1 MTILIVVNDPAS
13 WPLDIPGGEVVAAR
27 TYLTDPRF
35 LEMRT
40 ARVFNLCRSYRY
52 QSLGY
57 YVSLLAA
64 ARGHKPLPGV
74 TAIEDLKSVSIVRYV
89 SEDMDQLIQKSLA
102 PIQSQEFTL
111 SIYFGRNLAKRYQ
124 VLSLQ
129 LFKMFQAPLLRGHF
143 VYNSRLNK
151 WQLQSLKAISGS
163 EIPESHRPFV
173 IETAQEFF
181 RGRGLVE
188 RRQRTSRYDLA
199 ILTNANEPEPPSNPR
214 ALKRFVKAAEEVGF
228 GVELIDKEDFGR
240 LGEFDA
246 LFIRET
252 TNVNHHTYRFAR
264 RAAAE
269 GLVVVDDPKS
279 ILRCTNKVFLAELLE
294 RHNIPAPRTMIV
306 HRDNKGSI
314 ASELGFPCILK
325 QPDSAF
331 SRGVVKVENEEEL
344 KVAVQKLL
352 EKSDLIIAQEFLP
365 TEFDWRI
372 GVFDRQ
378 PLFACKYFMA
388 EKHWQILKR
397 DDQGQKNDEGRF
409 STLPVEHAPPLVVR
423 TALKIANLIGESLY
437 GVDLKQVGKKVYVI
451 EVNDNPNIDAGVE
464 DQHLKDELY
473 HRIMGTMLRRVEQRK
488 ERWRI

>member
-1 MTILIVVNDPAS
+1 MPILIVVNDPAS

-35 LEMRT
+35 LEMRS

-52 QSLGY
+52 QSTGY

-102 PIQSQEFTL
+102 PIQSPEFTL

-129 LFKMFQAPLLRGHF
+129 LFKMFQAPFLRAHF
-143 VYNSRLNK
+143 VQNSRLGK

-163 EIPESHRPFV
+163 EIPETHRPFV

-188 RRQRTSRYDLA
+188 RKRRESRYNLA
-199 ILTNANEPEPPSNPR
+199 ILANPEEPEPPSNRR
-214 ALKRFVKAAEEVGF
+214 ALNRFVKAAEDVGF
-228 GVELIDKEDFGR
+228 SVEMIDKEDFGR

-252 TNVNHHTYRFAR
+252 TAVNHHTYRFAR
-264 RAAAE
+264 RAATE

-279 ILRCTNKVFLAELLE
+279 ILRCTNKVFLAELLD
-294 RHNIPAPRTMIV
+294 RHHIPAPRTMIV

-314 ASELGFPCILK
+314 AQTLGFPCILK

-331 SRGVVKVENEEEL
+331 SRGVIKVETEDEL
-344 KVAVQKLL
+344 KEAVQRLL

-372 GVFDRQ
+372 GIFDRQ

-397 DDQGQKNDEGRF
+397 DEQGQKNDEGRF
-409 STLPVEHAPPLVVR
+409 ATIPVEHAPPQVVR

-464 DQHLKDELY
+464 DQHLKGELY
-473 HRIMGTMLRRVEQRK
+473 QRIMGTMVRRVEQRK